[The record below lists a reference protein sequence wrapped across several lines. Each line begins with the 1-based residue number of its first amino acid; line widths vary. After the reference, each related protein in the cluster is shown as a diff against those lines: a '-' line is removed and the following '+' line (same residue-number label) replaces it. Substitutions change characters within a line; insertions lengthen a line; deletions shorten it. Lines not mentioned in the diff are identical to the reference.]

1 MKAKDISNLYL
12 FCQSVECGGFAAASL
27 KTHVSAP
34 TLSRAVASL
43 EDKLGEKLVHR
54 NAKQFQLTTAG
65 DEYYKRFAALF
76 MQLNDEWTQL
86 SNSQPVLTGEIR
98 VSCPEPFADNF
109 LQKMAI
115 EFMQLHPEVFV
126 TIQFSAGT
134 ERFFDE
140 QIDLAIV
147 TTPPHANHLIQR
159 QLFESPLMLAASPSY
174 IEKHGLPERAE
185 ELMNHQLLSGNNLPY
200 WELKEDGKAIRIPY
214 QPRYSISSLRL
225 NIDATIEGAGICMM
239 PRAAFEKHAVRKEL
253 VEILPDVEYPTGK
266 AFLVWADRK
275 LIATRVVAF
284 RDMIFE
290 RFGQS
295 AEFLA
300 SIHSERN
307 S

>member
-27 KTHVSAP
+27 VTHVSAP

-54 NAKQFQLTTAG
+54 NAKHFQLTTAG
-65 DEYYKRFAALF
+65 DEYYHRFADLF
-76 MQLNDEWTQL
+76 SQLNDQWTQL

-115 EFMQLHPEVFV
+115 EFMNTHPEVSV
-126 TIQFSAGT
+126 SINFSAGT

-147 TTPPHANHLIQR
+147 TSPPHANHLVQR
-159 QLFESPLMLAASPSY
+159 QLFESPLILAAAPSY
-174 IEKHGLPERAE
+174 LEKHGTPQSAE
-185 ELMNHQLLSGNNLPY
+185 ELLSHRLLSGNNLPH
-200 WELKEDGKAIRIPY
+200 WELRENEKSIRIPY
-214 QPRYSISSLRL
+214 QPHYSISSLRL
-225 NIDATIEGAGICMM
+225 NIDATVSGAGICMM
-239 PRAAFEKHAVRKEL
+239 PKAAFDKREDLGKLIQV
-253 VEILPDVEYPTGK
+253 LPEVQCPSGK
-266 AFLVWADRK
+266 AYLVWADRK
-275 LIATRVVAF
+275 LISARVVAF

-295 AEFLA
+295 SEFLA
-300 SIHSERN
+300 SIN
-307 S
+307 SKQN

>member
-27 KTHVSAP
+27 KTHISAP

-54 NAKQFQLTTAG
+54 HAKQFQLTTAG
-65 DEYYKRFAALF
+65 DEYYQRFAALF
-76 MQLNDEWTQL
+76 KQLNDEWTHL

-98 VSCPEPFADNF
+98 VSCPEPFADHF

-115 EFMQLHPEVFV
+115 EFMELHPEVSV
-126 TIQFSAGT
+126 TIQFSAAT

-147 TTPPHANHLIQR
+147 TSPPHANHLVQR
-159 QLFESPLMLAASPSY
+159 KLFESPLTLAASPSY
-174 IEKHGLPERAE
+174 IEKRGEPKQAQ
-185 ELMNHQLLSGNNLPY
+185 ELIHHQLLSGNNLPF
-200 WELKEDGKAIRIPY
+200 WELKEKGTPIRIPY

-225 NIDATIEGAGICMM
+225 NIDATLAGAGICLM
-239 PRAAFEKHAVRKEL
+239 PRAAFEKRAQRGEL
-253 VEILPDVEYPTGK
+253 VEVLKGVECPTG
-266 AFLVWADRK
+266 AAYLVWADRK

-284 RDMIFE
+284 RDMIFDK
-290 RFGQS
+290 FGQS
-295 AEFLA
+295 GDFLA
-300 SIHSERN
+300 SIDSEKD
-307 S
+307 

>member
-54 NAKQFQLTTAG
+54 NAKHFQLTTAG
-65 DEYYKRFAALF
+65 DEYYQRFASLF
-76 MQLNDEWTQL
+76 MQLNEQWTQL

-98 VSCPEPFADNF
+98 ISCPEPFADNF

-115 EFMQLHPEVFV
+115 EFMEVHPEVSV
-126 TIQFSAGT
+126 SIQFSAGT

-147 TTPPHANHLIQR
+147 TSPPHASHLIQR
-159 QLFESPLMLAASPSY
+159 QLFESPLMMAASPAY
-174 IEKHGLPERAE
+174 IEKHGQPKCAE
-185 ELMNHQLLSGNNLPY
+185 DLVNHPLLSGNNLPY
-200 WELKEDGKAIRIPY
+200 WELKEEGKPIRIPY
-214 QPRYSISSLRL
+214 RPKYSVSSLRL
-225 NIDATIEGAGICMM
+225 NIDATVEGAGICMM
-239 PRAAFEKHAVRKEL
+239 PRAAFDKRAERGDLIEV
-253 VEILPDVEYPTGK
+253 LPEVKCPTGK

-290 RFGQS
+290 RFGQTTD
-295 AEFLA
+295 FLA
-300 SIHSERN
+300 SIDSQRE
-307 S
+307 

>member
-1 MKAKDISNLYL
+1 M

-43 EDKLGEKLVHR
+43 EDKLGERLVHR

-65 DEYYKRFAALF
+65 DEYYHRFALLF
-76 MQLNDEWTQL
+76 SQLNDEWTQL

-115 EFMQLHPEVFV
+115 EFMALHPEVSV
-126 TIQFSAGT
+126 SITFSAGT

-147 TTPPHANHLIQR
+147 TSPPHATHLVQR
-159 QLFESPLMLAASPSY
+159 QLFESPLLMAAAPSY
-174 IEKHGLPERAE
+174 LEKHGEPNSAE
-185 ELMNHQLLSGNNLPY
+185 ELIFHQLLSGNNLPY
-200 WELKEDGKAIRIPY
+200 WELQEHGKSIRVPY

-225 NIDATIEGAGICMM
+225 NIDATLAGAGICMM
-239 PRAAFEKHAVRKEL
+239 PKAAFDKRADKGEL
-253 VEILPDVEYPTGK
+253 KQVLPHVVCPSGK

-275 LIATRVVAF
+275 LIAARVVAF

-295 AEFLA
+295 SEFLA
-300 SIHSERN
+300 SIDTERE
-307 S
+307 

>member
-65 DEYYKRFAALF
+65 DEYYQRFAILF
-76 MQLNDEWTQL
+76 SQLNDEWTQL
-86 SNSQPVLTGEIR
+86 SNSQPILTGEIR

-115 EFMQLHPEVFV
+115 KFMEQHPEVSV
-126 TIQFSAGT
+126 SINFSAGT

-147 TTPPHANHLIQR
+147 TSPPHATHLVQR
-159 QLFESPLMLAASPSY
+159 QLFESPLLMAASPIY
-174 IEKHGLPERAE
+174 LEKHGQPLTAE
-185 ELMNHQLLSGNNLPY
+185 DLVSHQLLSGNNLPY
-200 WELKEDGKAIRIPY
+200 WELKENGKAVRIPY
-214 QPRYSISSLRL
+214 QPRYAVSSLRL
-225 NIDATIEGAGICMM
+225 NIDATLSGAGICMM
-239 PRAAFEKHAVRKEL
+239 PKAAFDKRAETGDL
-253 VEILPDVEYPTGK
+253 VEVLPEVKCPTGK
-266 AFLVWADRK
+266 AYLVWADRK
-275 LIATRVVAF
+275 LIAARVVAF

-290 RFGQS
+290 QFGQS
-295 AEFLA
+295 SEFLA
-300 SIHSERN
+300 SIDSDRQ
-307 S
+307 